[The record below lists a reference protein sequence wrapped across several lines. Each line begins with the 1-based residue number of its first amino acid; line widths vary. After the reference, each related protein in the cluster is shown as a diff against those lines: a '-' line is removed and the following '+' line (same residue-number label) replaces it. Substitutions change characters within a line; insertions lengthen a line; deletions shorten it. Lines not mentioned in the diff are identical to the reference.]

1 MAQTVFMGM
10 NRGARVLVGEKTS
23 WKHTEKKRGEKG
35 HRGKAGYGIGKKVDG
50 ELSKQKVG

>member
-1 MAQTVFMGM
+1 METY
-10 NRGARVLVGEKTS
+10 REK
-23 WKHTEKKRGEKG
+23 EREKG